1 MQTQTQREARV
12 EKLAIDIG
20 LAEGV
25 DVNIVATERAP
36 NIDALLS
43 RSAAWQ
49 LGLGCLPVFA
59 NSLAYER
66 PDPPRSAPS
75 AGAPSSSTS

>member
-1 MQTQTQREARV
+1 MQTQTQRETRV

-36 NIDALLS
+36 
-43 RSAAWQ
+43 
-49 LGLGCLPVFA
+49 
-59 NSLAYER
+59 E
-66 PDPPRSAPS
+66 
-75 AGAPSSSTS
+75 